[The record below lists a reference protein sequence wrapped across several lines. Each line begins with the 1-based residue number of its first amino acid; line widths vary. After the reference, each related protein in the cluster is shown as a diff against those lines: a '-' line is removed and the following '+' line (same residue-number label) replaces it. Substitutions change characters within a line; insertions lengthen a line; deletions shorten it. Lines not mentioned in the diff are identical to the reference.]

1 MAVRRRVPTG
11 IAGCW
16 IASPSPRNGAQ
27 PFSLAPRRDRWGQL
41 LGFRHVVRHL
51 YADDLDPLQVRQRL
65 DGAVDLWPHLSA
77 ELSAFERWLKDLIAL
92 ADKTG
97 RYD

>member
-1 MAVRRRVPTG
+1 M
-11 IAGCW
+11 
-16 IASPSPRNGAQ
+16 
-27 PFSLAPRRDRWGQL
+27 
-41 LGFRHVVRHL
+41 VRHL